1 MRPCQNS
8 ITRHAR
14 ITLALLTFAALW
26 FSSGPVSAQILNGPA
41 KRAIE
46 RHLGAAVVQTL
57 LPSPVFYGDFDGDGR
72 QDAVAFVYAG
82 NAEGDGV
89 RLDVLMFTGA
99 EDGFRF
105 LRKASSIAGENP
117 RNVRIQ
123 PGRVSFVLMTPDP
136 DDPDAT
142 RTKPYTIRTTTVAAR
157 LPAAPSDVQQTGS
170 IARGMAGG
178 MLGKRLCSVNGQI
191 QFNGGQ
197 LVVQADGEPYIM
209 TDVVFEGC
217 DGKSCTYRQPQHSR
231 VWVTTR
237 QGAAIV
243 VRGPI
248 KLESDAGRLRLVD
261 GTASYGPCR

>member
-14 ITLALLTFAALW
+14 ITLALLTLAALW
-26 FSSGPVSAQILNGPA
+26 FSAGPASAQILNGPA

-46 RHLGAAVVQTL
+46 RHLGAGVVQTL
-57 LPSPVFYGDFDGDGR
+57 LPSPVFYGDFDGDAR
-72 QDAVAFVYAG
+72 QDAVAFVYSGA
-82 NAEGDGV
+82 ADGDGA
-89 RLDVLMFTGA
+89 RLDVLMFTGT

-105 LRKASSIAGENP
+105 LRKTSNIAGENP

-123 PGRVSFVLMTPDP
+123 PGRISFVLMAPDP

-142 RTKPYTIRTTTVAAR
+142 QSKPFSIRTAVTAR
-157 LPAAPSDVQQTGS
+157 LPAAPTDVQQTGS

-178 MLGKRLCSVNGQI
+178 MLGRRLCSVNGQI

-197 LVVQADGEPYIM
+197 LVVQADGDPYIM
-209 TDVVFEGC
+209 TDVAFEGC
-217 DGKSCTYRQPQHSR
+217 DGKSCTYRQPKHGR

-248 KLESDAGRLRLVD
+248 EIETEAGLLRLVE
-261 GTASYGPCR
+261 GTATFGPCR